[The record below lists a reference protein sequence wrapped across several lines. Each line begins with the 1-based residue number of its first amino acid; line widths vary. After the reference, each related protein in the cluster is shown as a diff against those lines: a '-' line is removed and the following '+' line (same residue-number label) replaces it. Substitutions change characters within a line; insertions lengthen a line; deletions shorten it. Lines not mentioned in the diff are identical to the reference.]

1 MRTTLKSRL
10 GRTAAANGDGR
21 GGFPPA
27 PLGPITLYR
36 QPEPPP
42 RRRGRLLLA
51 VAGWAAVVLVM
62 CAVGVAGGLYLYLH
76 QSVAAV
82 AAKSKDVKIAA
93 RRLKAP
99 LPNEPANAIVIGYD
113 HRANETKGTPSR
125 SDTIMLLRADP
136 HLKTISLLSF
146 PRDLEVPIHC
156 PGKTPFQ
163 GRINSAYTYCGSQG
177 TLETVKDLTHLQV
190 NYLIAVNFR
199 GFKQIVDRLGGVYL
213 DVDRRYLNTHGG
225 PGGFA
230 TINLQPGY
238 QLLGG
243 QSALDFVR
251 YRHTDSDIYRTAR
264 QQLFVKALKDR
275 VKSSFSPL
283 KLPKVV
289 NAITHNVE
297 VAQGGG
303 HDVGARTVLRYALF
317 AYGLPTGHVFQVK
330 IEGLEGYAEL
340 STSQDNLDSAVQAF
354 VHPDVDSA
362 AKATNVALGEK
373 PKVKAP
379 PANQTSIT
387 VLNGN
392 GIEGSATTA
401 GSLLGRR
408 GYQILTPPS
417 GLAANAPNGFNY
429 FRSRVF
435 YDSRQGGAKPAAK
448 KVADLFGSADIQRM
462 PRFIRPYSN
471 GAMLVTVV
479 GQTFHNSLAAAPI
492 DQTPK
497 RQPANVAPGTSASL
511 DLLRERQRKVP
522 FRLYVPTV
530 IESSSWIDREK
541 PIRLYRVDPGGEH
554 KAVRLVYRLG
564 GGNKYWGVEE
574 TNWTKAPVLSDRNLT
589 RRIGGRR
596 YALYYSGPHL
606 HMVVVRRG
614 AASYWVVNTLLDELS
629 NETMI
634 AIAKGLRPINKVR

>member
-10 GRTAAANGDGR
+10 GRTAAANGNGT

-51 VAGWAAVVLVM
+51 VLGWAVVVLVI

-113 HRANETKGTPSR
+113 HRANEAKGTPSR

-146 PRDLEVPIHC
+146 PRDLLVPIHC
-156 PGKTPFQ
+156 PGKAPFQ

-177 TLETVKDLTHLQV
+177 TLETVKDLTHLQI

-199 GFKQIVDRLGGVYL
+199 GFKEIVDRLGGVYI

-225 PGGFA
+225 PSGFA

-275 VKSSFSPL
+275 IKSSFSPL
-283 KLPKVV
+283 KLPRVV
-289 NAITHNVE
+289 NAITRNVE

-340 STSQDNLDSAVQAF
+340 STSQDNLDGAVQRF

-379 PANQTSIT
+379 PANQTTIT

-401 GSLLGRR
+401 GSLLSRR
-408 GYQILTPPS
+408 SYQILTPPS
-417 GLAANAPNGFNY
+417 GLPANAPNGFDY

-435 YDSRQGGAKPAAK
+435 YDWRQRGAKPAAR
-448 KVADLFGSADIQRM
+448 KVASLFGSADIQRM

-492 DQTPK
+492 DQTPR
-497 RQPANVAPGTSASL
+497 RQLPNVAPGTSAAL

-530 IESSSWIDREK
+530 IERSSWIDREK
-541 PIRLYRVDPGGEH
+541 PIRLYRIDPSGEH

-564 GGNKYWGVEE
+564 GGNKYWGVEQ

-606 HMVVVRRG
+606 HMVVVRRS